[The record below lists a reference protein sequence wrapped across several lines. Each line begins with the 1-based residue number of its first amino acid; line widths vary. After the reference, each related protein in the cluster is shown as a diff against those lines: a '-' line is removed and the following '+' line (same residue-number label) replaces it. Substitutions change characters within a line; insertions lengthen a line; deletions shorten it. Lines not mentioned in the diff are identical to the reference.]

1 MQFAEYFNQLGRND
15 RRAFYN
21 RVGTSYNYFRALRY
35 GQSKPT
41 NKYLA
46 RIVEATEGNCS
57 VHDVA
62 SFFNEVEMKNQRK
75 ALEALMKK
83 KWVTPIDALREVGC
97 LRLAAR
103 VLEMKQAG
111 IPIEDAWVDINGKH
125 YKKYRISRLN
135 YG

>member
-15 RRAFYN
+15 RRAFYD
-21 RVGTSYNYFRALRY
+21 RVGTSYNYFRMLRY
-35 GQSKPT
+35 GRSIPT
-41 NKYLA
+41 NKTLA

-62 SFFNEVEMKNQRK
+62 SYFKDIEMKSQRK
-75 ALEALMKK
+75 KLEAMMRK
-83 KWVTPIDALREVGC
+83 KWVTPIDALREAGC

-103 VLEMKQAG
+103 VLEMKEAG
-111 IPIEDAWVDINGKH
+111 IPIEDAWVDIQGKH
-125 YKKYRISRLN
+125 YKKYRVARLN